1 MSIKIKERIEEL
13 IKQIRNHDYNYYVLS
28 QPEIADKE
36 YDLLM
41 RELKDLEEKYPQFR
55 RDDSPTARLSAGI
68 SESFKSIK
76 HRQKMLSLDNTYSL
90 SELEEWA
97 NRVDKGLRGGKVE
110 FVAELKIDGV
120 SVNITYVQ
128 GKLNAAATRG
138 DGESGEDITQNIK
151 TIRAIPLVMLGKN
164 IPDFIEIRG
173 EVYMDKED
181 FLNLNQERKNA
192 QEVLFANPRNATSGS
207 LKLLDTGIVAK
218 RRMSF
223 FAHSLGEYKGIDI
236 ISHWDFLNSLKAWGI
251 RTNSHSRLCGDLK
264 KVIDYC
270 QAWQE
275 KRKKL
280 PYNIDGVVVKINNIL
295 QEKRLGFTLKSPR
308 WAVAYKFPAQQAT
321 TVLKNIL
328 VQVGRTGVITP
339 VAELEPVEC
348 AGVIISR
355 ATLHNFD
362 EIGRLGVK
370 IGDRIVLER
379 AGEVIPKIIKVI
391 TSVRTGKERE
401 FKIPK
406 VCPACGCEV
415 SKEKA
420 EEVAYRCI
428 NPSCP
433 AQIARGLVHFA
444 SRLAMDIQ
452 GMGESLVEQI
462 VANGMVSDFADIYF
476 LKKQDLLQLELFK
489 DKKADNLLKAIAKSK
504 QQSLSRFIYGLGIR
518 HVGEKAAY
526 TLAQRFRT
534 LDHLINAKQED
545 LESIYEIGSIM
556 AGSVVSFFK
565 QKNTLALIKK
575 FRTAGLEL
583 REESEISGKTSL
595 NGKTIVFTGQL
606 NTFSRS
612 QAKGIVRQL
621 GGRAVSVVSK
631 NVDFVV
637 AGENPGSKYSQA
649 VKLGLRIIS
658 EKEFSRWIASK

>member
-1 MSIKIKERIEEL
+1 L
-13 IKQIRNHDYNYYVLS
+13 IKQIRSHDYNYYVLS

-36 YDLLM
+36 YDALM
-41 RELKDLEEKYPQFR
+41 RELKDLEDKYPEFR
-55 RDDSPTARLSAGI
+55 SDYSPTARLNAGI
-68 SESFKSIK
+68 SDGFKSIK

-90 SELEEWA
+90 SELEDWV
-97 NRVDKGLRGGKVE
+97 NRVDKGLKGKKVE

-120 SVNITYVQ
+120 SANITYVR
-128 GKLNAAATRG
+128 GKLSAAATRG

-173 EVYMDKED
+173 EVYMDRED
-181 FLNLNQERKNA
+181 FLHLNQQRQSM

-207 LKLLDTGIVAK
+207 LKLLDTSMVAK

-236 ISHWDFLNSLKAWGI
+236 VSQWDFLNSLKAWGI
-251 RTNSHSRLCGDLK
+251 RTNPHSQLYGDLK

-270 QAWQE
+270 QGWQE

-280 PYNIDGVVVKINNIL
+280 PYDIDGVVIKINNIL
-295 QEKRLGFTLKSPR
+295 QQKRLGSTLKSPR
-308 WAVAYKFPAQQAT
+308 WAVAYKFPAQQST

-370 IGDRIVLER
+370 VGDRIVLER
-379 AGEVIPKIIKVI
+379 AGEVIPKIIKVV

-401 FKIPK
+401 FKIPQA
-406 VCPACGCEV
+406 CPACGCEV

-420 EEVAYRCI
+420 GEVAYRCI

-444 SRLAMDIQ
+444 SRSAMDIQ
-452 GMGESLVEQI
+452 GMGESLVKQI
-462 VANGMVSDFADIYF
+462 VTKGMARDFADIYF
-476 LKKQDLLQLELFK
+476 LKKQDLLELELFK
-489 DKKADNLLKAIAKSK
+489 DKKADNLLRAIARSK
-504 QQSLSRFIYGLGIR
+504 QQPLSRFIYGLGIR

-526 TLAQRFRT
+526 TLAQRFRA
-534 LDHLINAKQED
+534 LDHLINVKQEE
-545 LESIYEIGSIM
+545 LESIYEIGLIM
-556 AGSVVSFFK
+556 AGSVISFFK
-565 QKNTLALIKK
+565 QKNTLVLIKK
-575 FRTAGLEL
+575 FKTAGLKL
-583 REESEISGKTSL
+583 REKSEISGKTPL

-606 NTFSRS
+606 NAFSRN
-612 QAKGIVRQL
+612 QAEGMVRQL
-621 GGRAVSVVSK
+621 GGRPVSVVSK
-631 NVDFVV
+631 NADFVV
-637 AGENPGSKYSQA
+637 VGENPGSKYSQA
-649 VKLGLRIIS
+649 VKLGLKIIS